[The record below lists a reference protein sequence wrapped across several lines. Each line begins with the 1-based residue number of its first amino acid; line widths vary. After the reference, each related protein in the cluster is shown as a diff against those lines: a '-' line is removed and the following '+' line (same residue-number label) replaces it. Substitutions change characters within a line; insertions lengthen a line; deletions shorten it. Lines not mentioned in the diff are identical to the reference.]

1 MYIICTVIVIVAL
14 FAYAIAIS
22 HMDGENELYID
33 EETGKTYTRNELN
46 NMYAKENW
54 NEIVKFY
61 NTHINTMEKS

>member
-1 MYIICTVIVIVAL
+1 MYIICTVIVVAAL
-14 FAYAIAIS
+14 FAYVIAIS
-22 HMDGENELYID
+22 HMDGEHEYYID
-33 EETGKTYTRNELN
+33 EESGEMYTRNELS